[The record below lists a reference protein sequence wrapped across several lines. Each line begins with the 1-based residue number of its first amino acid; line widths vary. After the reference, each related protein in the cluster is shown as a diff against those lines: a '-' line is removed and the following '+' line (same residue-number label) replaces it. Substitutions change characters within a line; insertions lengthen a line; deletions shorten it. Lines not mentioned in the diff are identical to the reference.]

1 MSLPGSTK
9 TLILPSEITKPV
21 IDFDAV
27 RLKLAS
33 PEEVL
38 SWSHGEVLL
47 PETINYRTQKPERD
61 GLFGEQI
68 FGPVKDWECSC
79 GKYKKVRFRG
89 IVCDRCGVEVTR
101 SLVRR
106 ERMGHIALSAPV
118 THIWFLRSLPSRIGL
133 LLDISGQALEKVVY
147 FASFIIIEVKEEL
160 KQTMLEQLDDEFKS
174 KKKFL
179 EKEYSGKASEY
190 NKQQDEFTKQ
200 YQTVKKDIEEIRK
213 GNIISEI
220 KYRELSL
227 RYGHLFEAGIGA
239 EALAK
244 MLKGLDIKKLEVDL
258 EKEKRR
264 ALLPA
269 KKKKIVQRIK
279 LIKNL
284 LVNNIKPEWMIL
296 NVIPVI
302 PPDLRPMVQLDGG
315 RFASSDLNDLY
326 RRVINRNN
334 RLKRLKELNA
344 PEVILRNEKR
354 MLQEAVD
361 ALIDNDMRSGKTV
374 VASTGQR
381 RSLKSLADILKG
393 KEGRFRQNLL
403 GKRVDYSGRSVI
415 VVGPHLK
422 LYQCGLPKTMAVE
435 LFRPFVVGQLIK
447 RGLVHNVRSANRFI
461 ETGVKEVWDILEE
474 IIRDAYVFL
483 NRAPS
488 LHRLSVQAFKPI
500 LIEGKAIQIHPLV
513 CAAFNA
519 DFDGDQMAVHV
530 PITEQG
536 VKEAGEI
543 ILSSKNL
550 LKPATGEPIAL
561 PSKDMVWGAY
571 YLTTLRTVRSAE
583 QMKAFS
589 DASEAEIAYDAKKI
603 TLQEKIK
610 VRIDGQ
616 LKEIS
621 MGRLV
626 FNSIFPADIYHLD
639 KVVDKK
645 VLKSLIMACLNKYGT
660 ECTVQLLDDIKEL
673 TLKYITESG
682 LSWGMDDLPDIP
694 GKKEVLI
701 AAEKRIDE
709 IQHQYEMGL
718 LAEDERYLK
727 NIETWM
733 QAKEKIAELCRKTLD
748 PHGSVLSMVESGARG
763 SWTQLTQMLGMKGI
777 VSSPTGRLIE
787 LPIKSSY
794 KEGFNELEY
803 FISTHGARKGTS
815 DTALRTATA
824 GYLTRRMVDV
834 SQDIVIHEDDCGDK
848 EGVILT
854 KVESEE
860 MGESVAE
867 RSAGRYLAGNIVDPK
882 TKKIILKAGEIV
894 TAEKAQEIAKL
905 DPDHIK
911 IRSILTCKTLRGI
924 CAKCYGNDLAFNRP
938 VAMGTPVGIVAA
950 QSIGEPG
957 TQLTLQTFHSGGVA
971 GKDITQGLPRV
982 EELLEVRPPK
992 RPAILAKHD
1001 GLLQIVEENKQ
1012 KKMVIKYEGLKED
1025 AYILE
1030 EEKPWHLKVKHGEK
1044 VNTGDILAEIKA
1056 DKAQDIKKQKIT
1068 AKHKGEVL
1076 IDGEVLKVAYP
1087 SIDVDEYDLG
1097 NYALLVKDGDKV
1109 KAGDQLTD
1117 GSMNLAELY
1126 ELRGREAAQKYI
1138 IKEIQYI
1145 YSSQGQDL
1153 NDKHVEILVRQMFSR
1168 VLVSESGDTDLL
1180 PGEVIPKAFFEE
1192 CNHKVTKAGQKIAKA
1207 KELLLGITKV
1217 SLSTDSFLSSASF
1230 QETSRVL
1237 INAAVTG
1244 RPDYLAGLK
1253 ENVIIGRLIPAGT
1266 GLEEEKKEK

>member
-1 MSLPGSTK
+1 
-9 TLILPSEITKPV
+9 
-21 IDFDAV
+21 
-27 RLKLAS
+27 
-33 PEEVL
+33 
-38 SWSHGEVLL
+38 
-47 PETINYRTQKPERD
+47 
-61 GLFGEQI
+61 
-68 FGPVKDWECSC
+68 
-79 GKYKKVRFRG
+79 
-89 IVCDRCGVEVTR
+89 
-101 SLVRR
+101 
-106 ERMGHIALSAPV
+106 
-118 THIWFLRSLPSRIGL
+118 
-133 LLDISGQALEKVVY
+133 
-147 FASFIIIEVKEEL
+147 
-160 KQTMLEQLDDEFKS
+160 
-174 KKKFL
+174 
-179 EKEYSGKASEY
+179 
-190 NKQQDEFTKQ
+190 
-200 YQTVKKDIEEIRK
+200 
-213 GNIISEI
+213 
-220 KYRELSL
+220 
-227 RYGHLFEAGIGA
+227 
-239 EALAK
+239 
-244 MLKGLDIKKLEVDL
+244 
-258 EKEKRR
+258 
-264 ALLPA
+264 
-269 KKKKIVQRIK
+269 
-279 LIKNL
+279 
-284 LVNNIKPEWMIL
+284 
-296 NVIPVI
+296 
-302 PPDLRPMVQLDGG
+302 
-315 RFASSDLNDLY
+315 
-326 RRVINRNN
+326 
-334 RLKRLKELNA
+334 
-344 PEVILRNEKR
+344 
-354 MLQEAVD
+354 
-361 ALIDNDMRSGKTV
+361 
-374 VASTGQR
+374 
-381 RSLKSLADILKG
+381 
-393 KEGRFRQNLL
+393 
-403 GKRVDYSGRSVI
+403 
-415 VVGPHLK
+415 
-422 LYQCGLPKTMAVE
+422 
-435 LFRPFVVGQLIK
+435 
-447 RGLVHNVRSANRFI
+447 
-461 ETGVKEVWDILEE
+461 
-474 IIRDAYVFL
+474 
-483 NRAPS
+483 
-488 LHRLSVQAFKPI
+488 
-500 LIEGKAIQIHPLV
+500 
-513 CAAFNA
+513 
-519 DFDGDQMAVHV
+519 
-530 PITEQG
+530 
-536 VKEAGEI
+536 
-543 ILSSKNL
+543 
-550 LKPATGEPIAL
+550 
-561 PSKDMVWGAY
+561 
-571 YLTTLRTVRSAE
+571 
-583 QMKAFS
+583 
-589 DASEAEIAYDAKKI
+589 
-603 TLQEKIK
+603 
-610 VRIDGQ
+610 
-616 LKEIS
+616 
-621 MGRLV
+621 
-626 FNSIFPADIYHLD
+626 
-639 KVVDKK
+639 
-645 VLKSLIMACLNKYGT
+645 
-660 ECTVQLLDDIKEL
+660 
-673 TLKYITESG
+673 
-682 LSWGMDDLPDIP
+682 
-694 GKKEVLI
+694 
-701 AAEKRIDE
+701 
-709 IQHQYEMGL
+709 
-718 LAEDERYLK
+718 
-727 NIETWM
+727 
-733 QAKEKIAELCRKTLD
+733 
-748 PHGSVLSMVESGARG
+748 MVESGARG

-834 SQDIVIHEDDCGDK
+834 SQDIVIQEDDCGDK

-950 QSIGEPG
+950 QSIGEHG